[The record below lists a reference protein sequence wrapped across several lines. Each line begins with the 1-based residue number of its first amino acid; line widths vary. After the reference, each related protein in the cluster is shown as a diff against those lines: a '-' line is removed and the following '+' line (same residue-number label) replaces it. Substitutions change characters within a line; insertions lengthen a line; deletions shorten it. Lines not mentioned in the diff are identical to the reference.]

1 MGDDSMIR
9 FIATALLMWCVTS
22 AAASKLEDVVY
33 LKDGTVVRGTIIDRI
48 PGQSLSI
55 RTTDNRVLTYSAQQ
69 ILKVT
74 RQSSAISKKR
84 RRNPASAGC
93 LSCIIPGLGQFYN
106 GQPEKGCLQ
115 FGMVSGG
122 VTYAFFVG
130 MAELYDSFGGGSS
143 DSSDAVFYGSLGVA
157 AFAWLWSVIDAAES
171 AKMIN
176 ERNEKQQ
183 HGHLMEFNGVGLGS
197 IFDRDLYG
205 AKVTLR
211 F

>member
-1 MGDDSMIR
+1 MIR
-9 FIATALLMWCVTS
+9 YIAAALLMWCVTS
-22 AAASKLEDVVY
+22 AAVSQREDVVY
-33 LKDGTVVRGTIIDRI
+33 LKDGTVVRGTIIDHN
-48 PGQSLSI
+48 PGQFLRI
-55 RTTDNRVLTYSAQQ
+55 RTVDNRVLTYSAEK
-69 ILKVT
+69 IFKVA
-74 RQSSAISKKR
+74 RQAAASSGKR

-143 DSSDAVFYGSLGVA
+143 DSSDAVFYGSLGIA
-157 AFAWLWSVIDAAES
+157 AFAWLWSVIDAAEY
-171 AKMIN
+171 AKAIN
-176 ERNEKQQ
+176 ERNENQR
-183 HGHLMEFNGVGLGS
+183 HGHLTEFNGVGIGS
-197 IFDRDLYG
+197 IVDRDLYG

>member
-1 MGDDSMIR
+1 MIR
-9 FIATALLMWCVTS
+9 YIAAALLMWCVTS
-22 AAASKLEDVVY
+22 AAASQREDVVY
-33 LKDGTVVRGTIIDRI
+33 LKDGTVVHGTIIDHN
-48 PGQSLSI
+48 PGQFLRI
-55 RTTDNRVLTYSAQQ
+55 RTVDNRVLTYSAEK
-69 ILKVT
+69 IFKVA
-74 RQSSAISKKR
+74 RQAAASSGKR

-143 DSSDAVFYGSLGVA
+143 DPSDAVFYGSLGIA
-157 AFAWLWSVIDAAES
+157 AFAWLWSVIDAVES

-176 ERNEKQQ
+176 ERNENQR
-183 HGHLMEFNGVGLGS
+183 HGHLMELNDIGIGS
-197 IFDRDLYG
+197 IVGRNLYG
-205 AKVTLR
+205 ARVTLR